1 MNYGSLEPIQVP
13 MKRNETY
20 FHMTLL
26 MAQYKQRKYHYS
38 IYSAFW
44 YLHVILYNFYNNN
57 KKKHLY

>member
-1 MNYGSLEPIQVP
+1 MNYGSPETIQVP
-13 MKRNETY
+13 MKCNETY

-44 YLHVILYNFYNNN
+44 YLHVILYNFFNNN
-57 KKKHLY
+57 K